1 MFSII
6 YSIQKCWKK
15 VSSPISFLFPEKNP
29 ILTMNKHF
37 IILFPLL
44 IAVANGED
52 HPFDI
57 EIRPRIIDGA
67 KVIVNV
73 DVENGIKKPIDYL
86 EGFISEFDGDGKLK
100 NEKRLVILYEYEPPL
115 QPGFSATKS
124 LIYSLEK
131 EKPHTYEFRVSKVK
145 FMSDARIFTWHKDA
159 GFIRID

>member
-1 MFSII
+1 M
-6 YSIQKCWKK
+6 
-15 VSSPISFLFPEKNP
+15 
-29 ILTMNKHF
+29 TKHF
-37 IILFPLL
+37 ILLFPLL
-44 IAVANGED
+44 ITVANGED

-73 DVENGIKKPIDYL
+73 DVENGVKKPIDYL

-124 LIYSLEK
+124 LIYPLEK
-131 EKPHTYEFRVSKVK
+131 EKPHTDEFRVSKVK
-145 FMSDARIFTWHKDA
+145 FMNKVWIKTLYFKHRLWNILQ
-159 GFIRID
+159 IL

>member
-1 MFSII
+1 MV
-6 YSIQKCWKK
+6 KR
-15 VSSPISFLFPEKNP
+15 
-29 ILTMNKHF
+29 
-37 IILFPLL
+37 IILLLPLL
-44 IAVANGED
+44 GMLAASED
-52 HPFDI
+52 HPFEI

-73 DVENGIKKPIDYL
+73 DVENGVKKPIDYM
-86 EGFISEFDGDGKLK
+86 EGFISEFDGEGKFK

-124 LIYSLEK
+124 LIYPLEK

-145 FMSDARIFTWHKDA
+145 FMSDARIFTWHKNA